1 MRREICTALALGVS
15 ACAVHPASDPAAFA
29 TRTDHNSF
37 ELFGAAV
44 DPPKTLLLPVTH
56 DRQIDGA
63 ACGAHALA
71 SLINYWHGPGTRTG
85 AEIFAATPPADTQSG
100 YSMAEILTLA
110 GEHRLLASAVRLPPE
125 GVLDELEAGRPVLVP
140 VKVPSVYVQT
150 WQLPGM
156 NVPLLGFPSEFITSR
171 TGWLSEATG
180 RAMLNHYVLV
190 TGYEGDMFVV
200 LEPVAGLRTI
210 SAARLARY
218 RAPFGNAAIV
228 ISKTEGPSAASP
240 AESVNQ

>member
-1 MRREICTALALGVS
+1 MMRPSICMALALS
-15 ACAVHPASDPAAFA
+15 LNACAIQPVPDAAAFA
-29 TRTDHNSF
+29 ANTGQNSF

-44 DPPKTLLLPVTH
+44 DPPQTLLLNVIH

-71 SLINYWHGPGTRTG
+71 SLINYWNGASRIRG
-85 AEIFAATPPADTQSG
+85 AEIFDRTPPADTTNG
-100 YSMAEILTLA
+100 YSMAELLTLA
-110 GEHRLLASAVRLPPE
+110 DANNLLASAVRLPRE
-125 GVLDELEAGRPVLVP
+125 GLLAELEAGRPILVP
-140 VKVPSVYVQT
+140 VEVPSVYVQT

-156 NVPLLGFPSEFITSR
+156 NVPLLGFPAEFVTSR
-171 TGWLSEATG
+171 TAWLSEQTN

-190 TGYEGDMFVV
+190 IGYEGDKFVV

-210 SAARLARY
+210 SAERLARY

-228 ISKTEGPSAASP
+228 FSP
-240 AESVNQ
+240 VPDRET